1 MADIDRLI
9 RALTEAQADPTE
21 EAVTRCLGMARAMR
35 TDAAEHI
42 AALETGQQ
50 HDGPQLAHVRC
61 LAGIVG
67 GNKHGN
73 QN

>member
-1 MADIDRLI
+1 MTTIDRLI

-35 TDAAEHI
+35 AEAQGPI
-42 AALETGQQ
+42 AALLAGQQ

-61 LAGIVG
+61 LAGILG
-67 GNKHGN
+67 GRHGK
-73 QN
+73 QD